1 MADEDGLMPTED
13 EIADADADTGADT
26 VDAEADSDAG
36 AVAAESA
43 DDAPE
48 PGAGDTDYE
57 SFRAGAPD
65 GSPLEDRER
74 GIPRRDGPREPS
86 SDDELELIYR
96 HALLAAA
103 TASGLKA
110 EEIRILDVHGLVT
123 YTDFLVL
130 CTGRSVRQT
139 RRIAE
144 EIGFKLKQELGRM
157 PKQVEGAQSGEWVL
171 IDYIDF
177 IVHVFTPE
185 AREFYRL
192 DVLWKEASVDVI
204 E

>member
-1 MADEDGLMPTED
+1 MADEDGLTPTED
-13 EIADADADTGADT
+13 QT
-26 VDAEADSDAG
+26 
-36 AVAAESA
+36 
-43 DDAPE
+43 
-48 PGAGDTDYE
+48 AGDEPDTPVLDVDTDASE
-57 SFRAGAPD
+57 SDEPDTPTLDAWGFAAD
-65 GSPLEDRER
+65 GSLPEDLER

-96 HALLAAA
+96 HSLLAAA

-110 EEIRILDVHGLVT
+110 EDIRILDVHGLVT
-123 YTDFLVL
+123 YTDFLVI

-144 EIGFKLKQELGRM
+144 EVAFKLKQELGRM
-157 PKQVEGAQSGEWVL
+157 PKQVEGAQSGEWILV
-171 IDYIDF
+171 DYVDF

-185 AREFYRL
+185 ARDFYRL
-192 DVLWKEASVDVI
+192 DVLWKQAPVDVI

>member
-1 MADEDGLMPTED
+1 MADEDGLRP
-13 EIADADADTGADT
+13 
-26 VDAEADSDAG
+26 
-36 AVAAESA
+36 
-43 DDAPE
+43 DDAPADE
-48 PGAGDTDYE
+48 PGEAPPPGSGDTDYE
-57 SFRAGAPD
+57 SFAPEGD
-65 GSPLEDRER
+65 SGSLPEGLER

-96 HALLAAA
+96 HSLLAAA
-103 TASGLKA
+103 TASAMKA
-110 EEIRILDVHGLVT
+110 EDIRILDVHGLVT

-144 EIGFKLKQELGRM
+144 EIGFKLKKELGRM
-157 PKQVEGAQSGEWVL
+157 PKQVEGAQSGEWILV
-171 IDYIDF
+171 DYVDF

>member
-13 EIADADADTGADT
+13 EI
-26 VDAEADSDAG
+26 
-36 AVAAESA
+36 A

-57 SFRAGAPD
+57 SFRAGSAD
-65 GSPLEDRER
+65 GPPLEDRER

-110 EEIRILDVHGLVT
+110 EDIRILDVHGLVT

-144 EIGFKLKQELGRM
+144 EVGFKLKQELGRM

-185 AREFYRL
+185 ARDFYRL